1 MTDTAVL
8 VTRPAGQS
16 LGLCQRLSAEGL
28 RVVEQPMLTLQPLQ
42 PLPKGSHA
50 AVLQLDSFQHIIFI
64 SANAVHFGFDAIGD
78 YWPQLPVGIHWYAI
92 GERTAALVGEQGV
105 DVLSPGQEMT
115 SEGLLRLPSLQS
127 VSGEKVLIVRGKGGR
142 QTLRDTLL
150 ERGANVSSLV
160 CYRRSPPEISP
171 QELAQQL
178 SVESV
183 AAVVLTS
190 GEGLANFTRLRPPGE
205 TTNLTG
211 LTLVVPSARVAQEAR
226 ELGWQ
231 QVLTA
236 RNASDDAMAETV
248 LAWRDNKGMHA

>member
-1 MTDTAVL
+1 M
-8 VTRPAGQS
+8 
-16 LGLCQRLSAEGL
+16 
-28 RVVEQPMLTLQPLQ
+28 
-42 PLPKGSHA
+42 
-50 AVLQLDSFQHIIFI
+50 
-64 SANAVHFGFDAIGD
+64 
-78 YWPQLPVGIHWYAI
+78 
-92 GERTAALVGEQGV
+92 
-105 DVLSPGQEMT
+105 
-115 SEGLLRLPSLQS
+115 
-127 VSGEKVLIVRGKGGR
+127 RGKGGR